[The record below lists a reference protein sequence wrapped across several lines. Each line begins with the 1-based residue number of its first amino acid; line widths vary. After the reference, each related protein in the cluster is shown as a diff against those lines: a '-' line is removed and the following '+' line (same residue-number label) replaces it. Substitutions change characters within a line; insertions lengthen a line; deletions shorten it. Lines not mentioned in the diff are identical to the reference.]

1 MTILKKTNTCEE
13 QFMKKKRSVF
23 RTRARTQKG
32 SGQPENPEPLNG
44 ILYKTNYYYFNSQ
57 NPTIWS
63 ELVVVGP
70 TKAAFFH
77 MAEGSLAPSSPWLA
91 WQLPLVSMHVLSLS
105 LSLSLSHTHT
115 HTHTHTRTS
124 METIYIYIYPFSC
137 FYFGLGQS
145 LWPRWGPF
153 PNLLVFAQVLTRG
166 IYPLHDLNHNFDM
179 WREKNYGCFLF

>member
-1 MTILKKTNTCEE
+1 MSIQDDGTTMTILKKTNTCEE

-105 LSLSLSHTHT
+105 LSLTHTHT
-115 HTHTHTRTS
+115 HTHTHTS
-124 METIYIYIYPFSC
+124 CYPNKKACISLNVTERMFSC
-137 FYFGLGQS
+137 ICL
-145 LWPRWGPF
+145 
-153 PNLLVFAQVLTRG
+153 
-166 IYPLHDLNHNFDM
+166 
-179 WREKNYGCFLF
+179 FLEWWW